1 MSSSAKP
8 NPRGI
13 IYQLDDRPEFPKN
26 FTLALQHVL
35 TMFGSTVAVPL
46 LLGPM
51 MGMDHLQMAI
61 LVSSVMLCSGVA
73 TLLQVSFGSR
83 LPIIQGVSFSFIA
96 PFILIITYAK
106 DHAGGEDP
114 GALAMRYI
122 AGAIMVGA
130 LFEIGVG
137 FSGLMGKMRRF
148 LSPVVVGPTIM
159 MIGMSLYAFGAS
171 KAGTHWLT
179 SGLTIGC
186 IILFSQVLSKHYT
199 PFKIFPILAAIGVG
213 YGFALGGTLLDFFPA
228 GHPSHV
234 DLTRVGTA
242 PWVRILPQDIIF
254 PWGMPKFEPSFLV
267 AIIAGYMASMI
278 ESYGDYHAA
287 AAMAGAP
294 APTEK
299 EVSRGIGFEGVAC
312 CCTGVLGGFSSTSY
326 SENVGLIGITK
337 VASRHVVMVG
347 SGILIFL
354 GIFAKFGAFV
364 STIPEPIVGGLYC
377 ALFGLISAVGVQQ
390 LSQCD
395 LNSDR
400 NLMIAGFSMFM
411 GLSVPHYFNGGGG
424 IAPGWNEL
432 QTLFHPSLAEV
443 VSAVGKSGMAVAA
456 LIGLVLD
463 NIIPGTD
470 EERGLME
477 PHTEPAGEIVTTE
490 SPKEPVE
497 AEETSG
503 EDEDDSL

>member
-13 IYQLDDRPEFPKN
+13 VYQLDDKPEFPHN

-51 MGMDHLQMAI
+51 MGMNPTQMAI

-96 PFILIITYAK
+96 AFIAIIDFAK
-106 DHAGGEDP
+106 NNAGNLEP
-114 GALAMRYI
+114 GPLAMRYI

-137 FSGLMGKMRRF
+137 FSGLMGKMRRY
-148 LSPVVVGPTIM
+148 LTPVVVGPTIM
-159 MIGMSLYAFGAS
+159 MIGLALFAFGAP
-171 KAGTHWLT
+171 KAGTDWIT
-179 SGLTIGC
+179 SGLTIAC
-186 IILFSQVLSKHYT
+186 IILFSQVLSRHYR
-199 PFKIFPILAAIGVG
+199 PFKIFPILAAVLVG
-213 YGFALGGTLLDFFPA
+213 YFFALGGTLA
-228 GHPSHV
+228 GVFGPDHPSYV
-234 DLTRVGTA
+234 NLSQVGSA
-242 PWVRILPQDIIF
+242 PWIRILPNEIFF
-254 PWGMPKFEPSFLV
+254 PWGLPKFEPSFLV
-267 AIIAGYMASMI
+267 AILAGYMASMI

-312 CCTGVLGGFSSTSY
+312 CCTGMLGGFSSTSY

-347 SGILIFL
+347 SCILIFL
-354 GIFAKFGAFV
+354 GVFAKFGSFV
-364 STIPEPIVGGLYC
+364 STIPQPIVGGLYC

-390 LSQCD
+390 LAKCD

-411 GLSVPHYFNGGGG
+411 GLSIPAYFSGGTFN
-424 IAPGWNEL
+424 PGWNEL
-432 QTLFHPSLAEV
+432 KALLHPDVAQVIQS
-443 VSAVGKSGMAVAA
+443 VGSSGMAVAA
-456 LIGLVLD
+456 LLGLILD

-470 EERGLME
+470 EERGLVE
-477 PHTEPAGEIVTTE
+477 PQAEPAGEIVTTE

-497 AEETSG
+497 DEETSG